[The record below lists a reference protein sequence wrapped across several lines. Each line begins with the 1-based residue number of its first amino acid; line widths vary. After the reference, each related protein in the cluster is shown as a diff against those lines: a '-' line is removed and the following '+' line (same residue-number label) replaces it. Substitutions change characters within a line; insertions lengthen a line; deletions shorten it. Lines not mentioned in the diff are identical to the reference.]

1 MTHSGWSG
9 WFRWSGWLGWS
20 CCSDWSGW
28 FGWSTGQLVWL
39 VWPLTNVP
47 SPRDKSRRT
56 TWWLVVKKDS
66 TGTTWTVI
74 QFVFILWSDK

>member
-39 VWPLTNVP
+39 VWPLTNVT

-56 TWWLVVKKDS
+56 TWWLVVKK
-66 TGTTWTVI
+66 TVLGLHAYLMI
-74 QFVFILWSDK
+74 SKKNVS